1 MGRKIKKVAVLGAG
15 VMGASIAAHLA
26 NVGIPCYLLDIVPPE
41 LSEEDKKKG
50 LSKESPAFRNRL
62 AIAGKENVVKAKPA
76 ALYVPE
82 YADRITP
89 GNLEDNMEWLG
100 EVDWIIEVVVERL
113 DIKKQVFERVE
124 KYRKPGTIVSSNT
137 SGISI
142 NAMAE
147 GRSLEF
153 RQHFLGTHFFNP
165 PRYMKL
171 LELIPCQDTLPEV
184 MEFMSEFCQKVL
196 GKGTVIAKDTPNFI
210 ANRIGTFAML
220 ETIREM
226 IRQGL
231 TIEEVD
237 ALTGPVMGHP
247 NSASFRTLDMVGLDT
262 FVHVAGNVHDGV
274 SDPAEKAAF
283 EVPELLRKM
292 LDAGLL
298 GDKVGKGFYQR
309 KKTEAGRETLA
320 LNYNTLEY
328 RPREKA
334 KLDIVSAAK
343 ARSDMKDKLN
353 TLIWG
358 EDKYSQFAWFVTK
371 KAALYA
377 ASKVGEIADDIVSI
391 DRAMRWGFAWEL
403 GPFEQWD
410 LIGVRKTLDRMR
422 SEGETIPPLVETL
435 LDSGYDS
442 FYRKENGKLYYFDHR
457 TRSYQPVL
465 FLPEVV
471 ILPHLKEQ
479 NKEIIKNSDASLI
492 DLGDGVACLEM
503 HSPNQAITADF
514 IEMIWK
520 SLEEVD
526 KNFVGMVIG
535 NQAKNFCVG
544 ANLFLV
550 LVAAQNGAWDELEKT
565 VKSFQDACMAIKYF
579 SKPVVAAP
587 FRMTLGGGCEI
598 CLHCHRVQ
606 ADAETYVGQVEV
618 AVGLLPGGGG
628 NKEVLIRM
636 MEGIPEGVQN
646 VDIIPYVAKA
656 MELIAM
662 GKVATSA
669 REAQKLGLFRKS
681 DGVSVNGDHLIH
693 DAKQAVL
700 AMAQMGFAPPE
711 PKKIMVAGETGYAAC
726 KVFVRTLN
734 WGGYATE
741 HDVKIAEK
749 IGYVLCGGL
758 IPYKSMVT
766 EQYLLDLEREA
777 FLSLV
782 GEPKSQERM
791 QYMLMNNRPLRN

>member
-1 MGRKIKKVAVLGAG
+1 MAHRIKKAAVLGAG
-15 VMGASIAAHLA
+15 VMGATIAAHLA
-26 NVGIPCYLLDIVPPE
+26 NVGIPCYLLDIVPKE
-41 LSEEDKKKG
+41 LSEEEKKKG
-50 LSKESPAFRNRL
+50 LTTQSPAFRNRL
-62 AIAGKENVVKAKPA
+62 AVTGKENLAKAKPA

-89 GNLEDNMEWLG
+89 GNFEDHMQWLS

-113 DIKKQVFERVE
+113 DIKKQVFEKVE
-124 KYRKPGTIVSSNT
+124 LHRRPGSIVSSNT
-137 SGISI
+137 SGIPI

-171 LELIPCQDTLPEV
+171 LELIPCQDTLSEI
-184 MEFMSEFCQKVL
+184 MEYMNAFCQKVL

-210 ANRIGTFAML
+210 ANRIGTYAML

-226 IRQGL
+226 IHREL

-262 FVHVAGNVHDGV
+262 FVHVAGNVHGAV
-274 SDPAEKAAF
+274 SDATEKAAF

-292 LDAGLL
+292 LEAGML

-309 KKTEAGRETLA
+309 KKTQAGRETLT
-320 LNYNTLEY
+320 LDYHTLEY

-334 KLDIVSAAK
+334 KLDVVSAAK

-353 TLIWG
+353 SLVWG
-358 EDKYSQFAWFVTK
+358 EDKYSQFAWFVVK

-377 ASKVGEIADDIVSI
+377 AAKVGEIADDIVNI
-391 DRAMRWGFAWEL
+391 DRAMRWGFAWEF

-410 LIGVRKTLDRMR
+410 MLGVRKTVERMR
-422 SEGETIPPLVETL
+422 SEGESIPPLVEAL
-435 LDSGYDS
+435 LASGYES
-442 FYRKENGKLYYFDHR
+442 FYKQENGKLYYFDY
-457 TRSYQPVL
+457 RSKSYEPVP
-465 FLPEVV
+465 FLPEVI
-471 ILPHLKEQ
+471 ILPYLKEQ
-479 NKEIIKNSDASLI
+479 KGKIMGNSDASLI

-514 IEMIWK
+514 IEMVWK
-520 SLEEVD
+520 SLDEVD

-544 ANLFLV
+544 ANLFLI

-565 VKSFQDACMAIKYF
+565 VKSFQDACMAIKYS

-598 CLHCHRVQ
+598 CLHCHRIQ
-606 ADAETYVGQVEV
+606 ADAETYAGQVEV
-618 AVGLLPGGGG
+618 GVGLLPGGGG

-636 MEGIPEGVQN
+636 MEGIPQGVQN
-646 VDIIPYVAKA
+646 VDIVPYVAKA

-662 GKVATSA
+662 AKVSTSA
-669 REAQKLGLFRKS
+669 REAQKLGLFRKT
-681 DGVSVNGDHLIH
+681 DGVSANGDHLLH

-700 AMAQMGFAPPE
+700 GITQMGFEPLE
-711 PKKIMVAGETGYAAC
+711 PKKIVVAGETGYAAC
-726 KVFVRTLN
+726 KVFVKTLN

-758 IPYKSMVT
+758 VPYKSMVT

-791 QYMLMNNRPLRN
+791 QYLLMNNRPLRN